1 MLFITNRLLKEGHTP
16 KNSNELPRIINFAE
30 ENTVQQEVFF
40 CRRIGE
46 NDYREIGHF
55 NFFNELKLSNYQQIF
70 FYLHGF
76 NNLPEKDIFRET
88 EKLQNLFDQQQ
99 NNLVQVV
106 PLIWPCDNDYNIFQ
120 DYFDDQKAADA
131 SDMAFMR
138 LFEKFL
144 NWRDSENEILNT
156 SRPCTKRLNILAHSM
171 GNRVLM
177 GALKRS
183 AQYYLSHGI
192 PLIFRNIFMAA
203 ADILNESLEFGQ
215 DGQFISQAARN
226 VVVYYA
232 GDDLALRSSK
242 VANIRNGIAS
252 RRLGHTGPEKM
263 DKVANNI
270 YALDCGDFNEQYDSP
285 IGHEYFSTDN
295 LGYPGLLFRHIC
307 KCLQTGRVP
316 LKELKGNRQ
325 ILNGELLALFDK

>member
-1 MLFITNRLLKEGHTP
+1 MLFITNRRLNEGHTP
-16 KNSNELPRIINFAE
+16 NNLPRQINFVDD
-30 ENTVQQEVFF
+30 NTVQQEVFF
-40 CRRIGE
+40 CNRIAKDNYE
-46 NDYREIGHF
+46 EIGNF
-55 NFFNELKLSNYQQIF
+55 KFFNNLKSSSYQQIF
-70 FYLHGF
+70 LYLHGF
-76 NNLPEKDIFRET
+76 NTQPENVFEQT
-88 EKLQNLFDQQQ
+88 EKLQHLFDKQET
-99 NNLVQVV
+99 NLAQVV
-106 PLIWPCDNDYNIFQ
+106 PLIWPCDNDFGIFQ

-144 NWRDSENEILNT
+144 KWRDSENDILNT
-156 SRPCTKRLNILAHSM
+156 SCPCTKRLNILAHSM

-183 AQYYLSHGI
+183 AQYYLSDGI

-203 ADILNESLEFGQ
+203 ADVLNESLEPGQ
-215 DGQFISQAARN
+215 DGQFISQAGRN

-263 DKVANNI
+263 DKVPNNV
-270 YALDCGDFNEQYDSP
+270 YALDCGDFNELYDPP
-285 IGHEYFSTDN
+285 IGHGYFSTDN
-295 LGYPGLLFRHIC
+295 LGYPGLLFKHIC
-307 KCLQTGRVP
+307 RCLQTGRVP
-316 LKELKGNRQ
+316 LKKLEGNRQ
-325 ILNGELLALFDK
+325 ILNGELLALFDRRY